1 MAGKKQSTTKKTST
15 GKSSTAKSTAAK
27 STRSTAARSGSTSR
41 STSSRTGTRQAAK
54 QPVKQARISGSIRQ
68 EAWYLVLLFLMAL
81 VFLCICFGPNFGK
94 AGSVISSWIVGIF
107 GIGAYLFSIF
117 LIVFSVIRLFFK
129 KLRIPAGKWFAW
141 VFLLFDI
148 CIMMHVVGGD
158 PSVPAAELYNN
169 APWYSGGVIG
179 AACGN
184 WLMSMFGKA
193 GTILILIAVL
203 VICIVVITEKSAV
216 HAAIAAW
223 IHARKATQS
232 ATDNVK
238 DRIRQYE
245 VQKRAE
251 RLEQKE
257 AIQMPAEPEEVIPDL
272 HEKRE
277 RIRAISKTSFYEDDS
292 DDIPDWMKR
301 KPAQEEKS
309 VKEVIQEARRPI
321 KDGAVDIPLISYSE
335 YQSKKQTYQDGP
347 VSIWTKDGGLTQPSG
362 QPEAQTQTYV
372 QTPVQ
377 SAEQQAPAEDIFLT
391 IPVSGTEQTTET
403 YRPVRTDQPVWADK
417 PSRSEQLT
425 IPETEPAP
433 VKPMDSFTEPMRTGA
448 SGEPRAVQKAAPVT
462 AREQNQM
469 DATIE
474 KKLSAVKKERKYVFP
489 SIELLNRPAPQSAG
503 SRDEQYKNAQ
513 KLEKALYSFGVEATV
528 TQVTKGPTVTRYE
541 LIPKTGVKVSRIVG
555 LADDIRLN
563 LAAPSVRI
571 EAPIPGKSA
580 VGIEVPNTVADTVY
594 LREIIESDIFRR
606 FGSKLAFS
614 LGKTVDGEIKVADI
628 AKMPHLLIAG
638 TTGSGKSVCINAML
652 ISFLYKAS
660 PKELKLILIDPKVVE
675 LSVYNGIPHLLLPV
689 VTDVRKAAA
698 SLNWAVSEMN
708 KRYKI
713 FADWNVRDI
722 QGYNEAL
729 RDKRAESDGT
739 EEIPEN
745 MPHIVII
752 IDELADLMMAAG
764 KEVEEA
770 IMRLTQMARA
780 AGMHLVVAT
789 QRPSV
794 DVITGVIKANIPSRL
809 AFMVSSGV
817 DSKTIL
823 DTVGAEKLL
832 GRGDM
837 LFWPIGAT
845 KATRIQGAFI
855 SDHEVERVIE
865 AVKNQSSEPPEYDQD
880 FMDTIESATGAY
892 SDASGGDED
901 EYLEQAIA
909 FVVDKQKA
917 SISML
922 QRVFRIGFN
931 RAARLIDSMA
941 ERGIVGPDEGSKA
954 RKVLMTKEQYEALGE
969 SGRNG

>member
-1 MAGKKQSTTKKTST
+1 MAAKKQTTTRKTTT
-15 GKSSTAKSTAAK
+15 GKSSQAAK
-27 STRSTAARSGSTSR
+27 STRTAQARSSGASR
-41 STSSRTGTRQAAK
+41 SSARSRTGTRQTAK
-54 QPVKQARISGSIRQ
+54 QPTRQPVKQTRISGSIRQ
-68 EAWYLVLLFLMAL
+68 EAWYLALLFLMVL
-81 VFLCICFGPNFGK
+81 VFLCICFGSGFGK
-94 AGSVISSWIVGIF
+94 AGNVIRTWIVGVF
-107 GIGAYLFSIF
+107 GIGAYLFSLF
-117 LIVFSVIRLFFK
+117 LIVFSAIRLFFK
-129 KLRIPAGKWFAW
+129 KFRVPAGKWFAW
-141 VFLLFDI
+141 IVLLFDM
-148 CIMMHVVGGD
+148 CVMMHVVGGD
-158 PSVPAAELYNN
+158 PTVAAKELYNN

-184 WLMSMFGKA
+184 WLMSMIGKA
-193 GTILILIAVL
+193 GTILVLLAVL

-216 HAAIAAW
+216 SAAIAAW
-223 IHARKATQS
+223 IHARKATKN

-238 DRIRQYE
+238 DRIHQYE
-245 VQKRAE
+245 VQKRNE

-257 AIQMPAEPEEVIPDL
+257 AIQMPAEPVEVIPDL

-277 RIRAISKTSFYEDDS
+277 RIRAIAKTSNYVDDS

-301 KPAQEEKS
+301 KPVQEEKDI
-309 VKEVIQEARRPI
+309 KEVIREVRRPI
-321 KDGAVDIPLISYSE
+321 KDGAVDIPLISYND
-335 YQSKKQTYQDGP
+335 YQSKKQPADGSVPVRDDRKLQFFDDPQDA
-347 VSIWTKDGGLTQPSG
+347 V
-362 QPEAQTQTYV
+362 V
-372 QTPVQ
+372 
-377 SAEQQAPAEDIFLT
+377 T
-391 IPVSGTEQTTET
+391 IPVSAAAATADQPSQTMQTAANVQKEQTSYTSHT
-403 YRPVRTDQPVWADK
+403 VQTDQAFRP
-417 PSRSEQLT
+417 EQLSLNDEHV
-425 IPETEPAP
+425 PQ
-433 VKPMDSFTEPMRTGA
+433 KPLDSFTEPMRTGVPG
-448 SGEPRAVQKAAPVT
+448 GEKAVQKAAPVT
-462 AREQNQM
+462 ASEQNQM
-469 DATIE
+469 DASIE
-474 KKLSAVKKERKYVFP
+474 KKLSTSQKARKYVFP
-489 SIELLNRPAPQSAG
+489 SIELLNKSTPQSVG
-503 SRDEQYKNAQ
+503 SRDEQYRNAQ

-541 LIPKTGVKVSRIVG
+541 LIPKQGVKVSRIVG

-580 VGIEVPNTVADTVY
+580 VGIEVPNSVADTVF
-594 LREIIESDIFRR
+594 LRDIIESDTFRR
-606 FGSKLAFS
+606 SPSRLTFS

-638 TTGSGKSVCINAML
+638 TTGSGKSVCINSML

-675 LSVYNGIPHLLLPV
+675 LSIYNGIPHLLLPV

-708 KRYKI
+708 KRYKT

-729 RDKRAESDGT
+729 RDRRAEADT
-739 EEIPEN
+739 MEEIPEN

-880 FMDTIESATGAY
+880 FMDTIESAGGAY
-892 SDASGGDED
+892 PDAAGGDDD

-954 RKVLMTKEQYEALGE
+954 RKVLMTKEQYEALGSSE
-969 SGRNG
+969 QNGY